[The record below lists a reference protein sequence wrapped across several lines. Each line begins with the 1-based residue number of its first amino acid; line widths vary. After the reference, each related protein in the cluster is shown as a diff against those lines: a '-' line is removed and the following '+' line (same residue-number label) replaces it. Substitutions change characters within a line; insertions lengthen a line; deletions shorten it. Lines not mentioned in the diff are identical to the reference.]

1 MNETLQD
8 IQVASFRLGHDI
20 YAVDIMR
27 IKEIIRPQ
35 KLVSLPRFPS
45 FVEGIIN
52 LRGRIVPVIDI
63 GKRFNLPRSYNE
75 RTTCLLIVTVGQRLV
90 GLVVDE
96 MTGVISF
103 PAKDLKPSPEV
114 MDGIRA
120 EYLVGVC
127 LVDDALV
134 MLLNP
139 DTLLSGQETVELG
152 MIDRE
157 TQV

>member
-1 MNETLQD
+1 MEETLQEL
-8 IQVASFRLGHDI
+8 QVASFRLGKDV

-35 KLVSLPRFPS
+35 KLVTLPLSPS
-45 FVEGIIN
+45 FVEGILN

-63 GKRFNLPRSYNE
+63 GKRFNLPKDRND
-75 RTTCLLIVTVGQRLV
+75 RTTCLLIITIGQRLV

-96 MTGVISF
+96 MNGVISF
-103 PAKDLKPSPEV
+103 PTRDLRPSPEV

-127 LVDDALV
+127 LVDDSLI

-139 DTLLSGQETVELG
+139 DTLLSGEEATELG
-152 MIDRE
+152 KLVGD
-157 TQV
+157 TQ